1 MSNYVGMDKLNVVII
16 SGVLR
21 ATVYDWAVGHCTKS
35 PASALLCTLGAAPA
49 LRKVCFPIRG
59 QRGHLF
65 LRNQSAAECHAVHP
79 SCHVRGTWQDAKPSL
94 SSGGP
99 QWLDSAI

>member
-1 MSNYVGMDKLNVVII
+1 MKNKLNVVII
-16 SGVLR
+16 SGILR
-21 ATVYDWAVGHCTKS
+21 ATVYSWAAVHCTKS

-65 LRNQSAAECHAVHP
+65 LICTKVLQNAALCTPVAM
-79 SCHVRGTWQDAKPSL
+79 
-94 SSGGP
+94 
-99 QWLDSAI
+99 

>member
-1 MSNYVGMDKLNVVII
+1 MSNNVGMDKLNVVII
-16 SGVLR
+16 SGALR
-21 ATVYDWAVGHCTKS
+21 ATVYGWAVGHCTKS

-65 LRNQSAAECHAVHP
+65 LRHKSAAECHPVHP

-94 SSGGP
+94 SSRGP